1 MKEFDLAFHGP
12 GGKLVLSWRMQS
24 RLEHLGRS
32 LDLEN
37 TSYEIG
43 NGSELVLQVEHNM
56 EPSHDTTCHPLRN
69 SLLFQDGVVTLAFLL
84 SLNAIETAPLAP
96 SVNVD

>member
-12 GGKLVLSWRMQS
+12 EGELILSWRMQP
-24 RLEHLGRS
+24 RLENPGRS

-43 NGSELVLQVEHNM
+43 NGSELVLQVEYKYGTI
-56 EPSHDTTCHPLRN
+56 S
-69 SLLFQDGVVTLAFLL
+69 
-84 SLNAIETAPLAP
+84 
-96 SVNVD
+96 